1 MRFWNFKE
9 PDNADEPIELRI
21 DGTITDDDDVWL
33 YELFGIPCGAPNK
46 FRQQLDSF
54 SGQGVDVWIDSYGGS
69 VTAAMGIYNALMSYK
84 NKNKCKVRC
93 IGDGKVVSAATI
105 PFMAGDEREMMP
117 GTLMMIHNP
126 LTSADGYAEDLRK
139 TADVLDTVKNG
150 ILNTYHLATG
160 ISKDELS
167 TLMNEE
173 TYMDAATAVKK
184 GFATK
189 VCAGKD
195 GADVTDVINFC
206 REPILNVANSAR
218 IEFIKALKN
227 MEGQKEKT
235 EEKMEIKT
243 VQDLQKAYPDLC
255 NQLTQLA
262 TDNEQK
268 RMTALDALDVAT
280 NPAVHAIVENARH
293 TGQTSND
300 IKFVVN
306 TIIENAPKVA
316 PVVPEADNDG
326 AAKMAKMVKD
336 AMTSGASGVVAQP
349 ASITAESTAAQD
361 AKDMQSM
368 VASINRMNGRVK

>member
-1 MRFWNFKE
+1 
-9 PDNADEPIELRI
+9 
-21 DGTITDDDDVWL
+21 
-33 YELFGIPCGAPNK
+33 
-46 FRQQLDSF
+46 
-54 SGQGVDVWIDSYGGS
+54 
-69 VTAAMGIYNALMSYK
+69 
-84 NKNKCKVRC
+84 
-93 IGDGKVVSAATI
+93 
-105 PFMAGDEREMMP
+105 MAGDEREMMP